1 MCQNVMHYSSMH
13 SREVSVKPVFA
24 KLPKD
29 NHNGYIVLLNKS
41 ALIKPP
47 KGALSCLSWTWLW
60 TSFSYRKTFCY
71 TKIIFYIAFCF
82 MGHPFCVTYRAVNWT

>member
-41 ALIKPP
+41 ALIKSMVLPLVHNLRS
-47 KGALSCLSWTWLW
+47 LSYLFLQ
-60 TSFSYRKTFCY
+60 
-71 TKIIFYIAFCF
+71 
-82 MGHPFCVTYRAVNWT
+82 